1 MHGSYFRGSLGMTGG
16 NPADVATTR
25 VGAFY
30 ESHPYP
36 PAVDDLDGYAARW
49 DDGRRRADAHLL
61 WPGEASRD
69 ERRILVA
76 GCGTTQAAKYA
87 LRWPNAKVIG
97 IDLSAESVAFT
108 EQLKGKYGLANL
120 QVRQLPLEQACD
132 LGERFDEIVCTG
144 VLHHLPDPDVGLRA
158 LRNVLEPRGAVQ
170 VMVYAPYGRAG
181 IYMIQDYCRRLGVE
195 ATAIEVRDLID
206 SLRALPPDH
215 PLVPPLRKAPDLLT
229 REGLADALLNPLD
242 RSYSV
247 PQLLEF
253 LQHAG
258 LRFGRWMR
266 QAPYLPSC
274 GGPAATPH
282 GPRLTQLPAQEQYA
296 AMELF
301 RGTMMR
307 HTAVAYRDDEPE
319 DRDRIDF
326 EGAAWLDYVPV
337 RLPDTIA
344 VREKLPAGAN
354 AVLINRTHTYTDIY
368 LPIDGPQDALFA
380 AIDGRRTIAEIARPS
395 GDAEVARRFFQQLW
409 RYDQVVLD
417 TSRSVGP
424 PGRPRPAGRAT
435 S

>member
-1 MHGSYFRGSLGMTGG
+1 MTGDELSHV
-16 NPADVATTR
+16 PATR
-25 VGAFY
+25 VTAFY
-30 ESHPYP
+30 EAHPYP
-36 PAVDDLDGYAARW
+36 PALDDLAGYAARW
-49 DDGRRRADAHLL
+49 DDARRRAEAHLL
-61 WPGEASRD
+61 WPGEPCRH
-69 ERRILVA
+69 ERSILVA

-87 LRWPNAKVIG
+87 LRWPKARVTG
-97 IDLSAESVAFT
+97 IDFSAEAIAFT
-108 EQLKGKYGLANL
+108 EELKRSYGLANL
-120 QVRQLPLEQACD
+120 RVRQLPLEQAGV

-144 VLHHLPDPDVGLRA
+144 VLHHLPDPDAGLQALRA
-158 LRNVLEPRGAVQ
+158 VLETRGALQ

-195 ATAIEVRDLID
+195 PTAVEVRDLID

-247 PQLLEF
+247 PQLLHF
-253 LQHAG
+253 LQRAG

-282 GPRLTQLPAQEQYA
+282 GPRLMQLPVEEQYA

-307 HTAVAYRDDEPE
+307 HTAVAYRDDEPAE
-319 DRDRIDF
+319 HGRIDF
-326 EGAAWLDYVPV
+326 VGDAWPDYVPV
-337 RLPDTIA
+337 RLPETIV
-344 VREKLPAGAN
+344 VREKLPDGAA

-368 LPIDGPQDALFA
+368 L
-380 AIDGRRTIAEIARPS
+380 AIDAQQEELLAGVDGKRTIAEIMQIRGNHGSAR
-395 GDAEVARRFFQQLW
+395 EFFEKLW
-409 RYDQVVLD
+409 RYDQVVFD
-417 TSRSVGP
+417 DSR
-424 PGRPRPAGRAT
+424 AN
-435 S
+435 

>member
-1 MHGSYFRGSLGMTGG
+1 MSGDEPSD
-16 NPADVATTR
+16 AVAAR

-36 PAVDDLDGYAARW
+36 PAVDDLKGYAARW
-49 DDGRRRADAHLL
+49 DDSRRRAEAHLL
-61 WPGEASRD
+61 WPGESSRD
-69 ERRILVA
+69 TRRILVA

-87 LRWPNAKVIG
+87 LRWPNAQVTG
-97 IDLSAESVAFT
+97 IDLSAQSVAFT
-108 EQLKGKYGLANL
+108 EQMKRKYGLANL
-120 QVRQLPLEQACD
+120 QVRQLPLERVAD

-144 VLHHLPDPDVGLRA
+144 VLHHLPDPDAGLRA
-158 LRNVLEPRGAVQ
+158 LREALAPAGAVQ

-181 IYMIQDYCRRLGVE
+181 IYMIQDYCRRLGVQ
-195 ATAIEVRDLID
+195 ATAVEVRDLID

-253 LQHAG
+253 LQRAG

-282 GPRLTQLPAQEQYA
+282 GPRLRQLPVQDQYTA
-296 AMELF
+296 LELF

-307 HTAVAYRDDEPE
+307 HTAVAYRDDEPA
-319 DRDRIDF
+319 DRGRIDF
-326 EGAAWLDYVPV
+326 DGDAWLDYVPV
-337 RLPDTIA
+337 RLPDTVV
-344 VREKLPAGAN
+344 VREKLPAGAT

-368 LPIDGPQDALFA
+368 LAIDTQEDLLFA
-380 AIDGRRTIAEIARPS
+380 AIDGKRTIAEIAGTCGETER
-395 GDAEVARRFFQQLW
+395 ARGFFQQLW
-409 RYDQVVLD
+409 RYDQVVFD
-417 TSRSVGP
+417 TSARAG
-424 PGRPRPAGRAT
+424 AGRL
-435 S
+435 